1 MFSAGFVDCVAPEV
15 EFQLLPF
22 AFSCQSNIN
31 GFDIRSG
38 AAQSGGKTV
47 SVRNSAVSE
56 GFRAQSQVVRL
67 GQHTDGMVKRN
78 LGLKE
83 KAAIWAGWMRSDG

>member
-1 MFSAGFVDCVAPEV
+1 MFSIGFVDCVTPEV

-22 AFSCQSNIN
+22 TFSCQSNIN
-31 GFDIRSG
+31 GLDIRSG
-38 AAQSGGKTV
+38 AAHSGGK
-47 SVRNSAVSE
+47 SVGVLNPTVSE
-56 GFRAQSQVVRL
+56 GFRAQSQVVQL

-83 KAAIWAGWMRSDG
+83 KAAIWVGSTRSDG